1 MQSPF
6 PGMDPYHDHPA
17 LWPDVHNRL
26 IAALVD
32 DLSARVPPRYYV
44 GLEQRTYLLKA
55 DHLVFVGFPNL
66 ASAPT
71 SDILPFARQ
80 QAAPSV
86 LVLEVDVPVVE
97 EVSENFL
104 EIHEVKTGKFV
115 TIVEL
120 LSPANKLHRQG
131 REEYRRKRSDV
142 CPTPRR

>member
-1 MQSPF
+1 MDAVT
-6 PGMDPYHDHPA
+6 PGMDV
-17 LWPDVHNRL
+17 LL
-26 IAALVD
+26 AAEAGRD
-32 DLSARVPPRYYV
+32 APPGTR
-44 GLEQRTYLLKA
+44 KA
-55 DHLVFVGFPNL
+55 M
-66 ASAPT
+66 
-71 SDILPFARQ
+71 
-80 QAAPSV
+80 
-86 LVLEVDVPVVE
+86 EVDVPVLE